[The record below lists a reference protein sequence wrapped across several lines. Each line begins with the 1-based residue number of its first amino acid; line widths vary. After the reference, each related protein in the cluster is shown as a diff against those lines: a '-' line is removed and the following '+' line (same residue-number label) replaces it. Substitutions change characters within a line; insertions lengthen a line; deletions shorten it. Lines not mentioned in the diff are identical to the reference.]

1 MVKSPSILDF
11 LRLQVV
17 EISIFPRDRF
27 DMYLPSRQEFLAL
40 ADQGNLIPV
49 YREILA
55 DMETPVSAF
64 RKIDDGQTAF
74 LLESIEGGEKWA
86 RYSFLGSGPARIF
99 RCRERYFEVVHND
112 RLEQSGETDDPIA
125 KLQELLSAYQPV
137 EVEGLPRFFGGAV
150 GYLGYD
156 MVRFVE
162 DIPDKNERDSDNW
175 DACFLLTEGLLI
187 FDNMRQK
194 IKVVC
199 NVHLAVGE
207 DPGLAY
213 ARGIAR
219 IDDLI
224 EQLRQPLPHRVAPL
238 HDAPEQALTPN
249 FTPQAFRK
257 AVEQCQ
263 EYIRAGDIFQVVLS
277 QRFEGKLQADP
288 FDIYRALRTINP
300 SPYMYFL
307 RFGDN
312 LVVGA
317 SPEVLVRKEGEQVEV
332 RPIAGTRP
340 RGATLE
346 EDQRLE
352 AELLA
357 DPKECAEHIML
368 IDLGRNDVG
377 RVARG
382 GTVEVSELMVVERYS
397 HVMHIVSN
405 VRGKLREGLN
415 AFDVFRAAFPAGT
428 LSGSPKIRA
437 MEIIDEFEPQRRGI
451 YGGAV
456 GYFSFSGNMD
466 LAIAIRTLMV
476 EKERILLQA
485 GAGIVAD
492 SDPEMEYQ
500 ETLNKARG
508 VRRAIEMANQGLD

>member
-1 MVKSPSILDF
+1 MY
-11 LRLQVV
+11 
-17 EISIFPRDRF
+17 FPTLEQFER
-27 DMYLPSRQEFLAL
+27 YAEL
-40 ADQGNLIPV
+40 GNLIPV

-64 RKIDDGQTAF
+64 RKIDNGHTSF

-99 RCRERYFEVVHND
+99 RCRDRSFEVLVD
-112 RLEQSGETDDPIA
+112 GQVEQQGESQDPIA
-125 KLQELLSAYQPV
+125 ELQKLLAAYRPV
-137 EVEGLPRFFGGAV
+137 EVAGLPRFFGGAV

-162 DIPDKNERDSDNW
+162 SLPDKNQRDSDNW
-175 DACFLLTEGLLI
+175 DACFMLTEGLLI

-199 NVHLAVGE
+199 NVLVEAGE
-207 DPGLAY
+207 QPQAAY
-213 ARGIAR
+213 ARGLER
-219 IDDLI
+219 IEALI
-224 EQLRQPLPHRVAPL
+224 EQLRQPLPHRIARG
-238 HDAPEQALTPN
+238 HETAEQQLTPN
-249 FTPQAFRK
+249 FTPAAFRT
-257 AVEQCQ
+257 AVEACK

-277 QRFEGKLQADP
+277 QRFEGTLQADP

-340 RGATLE
+340 RGATPE
-346 EDQRLE
+346 EDQRFE
-352 AELLA
+352 TELLA
-357 DPKECAEHIML
+357 DPKERAEHIML

-382 GTVEVSELMVVERYS
+382 GTVEVSELMVIERYS

-405 VRGKLREGLN
+405 VRGVLRKGLD

-437 MEIIDEFEPQRRGI
+437 MEIIDEFEPHRRGV

-456 GYFSFSGNMD
+456 GYFSYSGNMD
-466 LAIAIRTLMV
+466 LAIAIRTLLI

-508 VRRAIEMANQGLD
+508 VRRAIDMANRGLD

>member
-1 MVKSPSILDF
+1 MYFPSEADF
-11 LRLQVV
+11 SQLSYR
-17 EISIFPRDRF
+17 
-27 DMYLPSRQEFLAL
+27 
-40 ADQGNLIPV
+40 GNLIPV

-64 RKIDDGQTAF
+64 RKIDDGSTSF

-86 RYSFLGSGPARIF
+86 RYSFLGSGPARMF
-99 RCRERYFEVVHND
+99 RCRDRYYEIVVD
-112 RLEQSGETDDPIA
+112 GRVESSGEVDDPLARLRDIMA
-125 KLQELLSAYQPV
+125 VYQPV
-137 EVEGLPRFFGGAV
+137 DIDGLPRFFGGAV

-162 DIPDKNERDSDNW
+162 ELPDSNNRDIDAW

-199 NVHLAVGE
+199 NVHLAAGE
-207 DPGLAY
+207 DPATAYRRGLE
-213 ARGIAR
+213 R
-219 IDDLI
+219 IDGLI
-224 EQLRQPLPHRVAPL
+224 DKLRQPLPQAVAPQSVGNGADL
-238 HDAPEQALTPN
+238 QPN
-249 FTPQAFRK
+249 FTPDAFRA
-257 AVEQCQ
+257 AVERCK

-277 QRFEGKLQADP
+277 QRFSGDLQADP

-300 SPYMYFL
+300 SPYMFFL
-307 RFGDN
+307 RFDDT

-317 SPEVLVRKEGEQVEV
+317 SPEVLVRKEGDRVDV

-340 RGATLE
+340 RGATTEEDQHLE
-346 EDQRLE
+346 ED
-352 AELLA
+352 LLA

-368 IDLGRNDVG
+368 VDLGRNDVG
-377 RVARG
+377 RVSVG
-382 GTVEVSELMVVERYS
+382 GSVEVSELMVIERYS

-405 VRGKLREGLN
+405 VCGRLRPELD

-437 MEIIDEFEPQRRGI
+437 MEIIDELEPSRRGV

-466 LAIAIRTLMV
+466 LAIAIRTLVV
-476 EKERILLQA
+476 EGDRVHLQA

-508 VRRAIEMANQGLD
+508 VKRAIEMANRGLE